1 MDIVII
7 VLLIGLSITL
17 GIGLI
22 YTNNQVKNFK
32 DKMTQNEKEKSY
44 FKRFSEEQELKIKDL
59 VGALENESV
68 ARKFAELEAN
78 LVAEEKSK
86 LEEKLESKSEELFQ
100 LQTSIQV
107 EAVKNDSAEDLDD
120 QLAQL
125 RGLIDAKNAELVKL
139 TESSNLT
146 TAAINEKL
154 LRLEELD
161 ASIRAL
167 EGRICSDEKRVEE
180 IKGVLEVLNHDLDD
194 LTNLKASVLKVEEG
208 AGNV

>member
-1 MDIVII
+1 MDPLVII
-7 VLLIGLSITL
+7 FGIAIICLI
-17 GIGLI
+17 IGVVYI
-22 YTNNQVKNFK
+22 NNQLKDFK
-32 DKMTQNEKEKSY
+32 AKKTEIEKEKSY
-44 FKRFSEEQELKIKDL
+44 FKKISEQQQLKIEELREDNNNL
-59 VGALENESV
+59 SV
-68 ARKFAELEAN
+68 ARNLLELQVN
-78 LVAEEKSK
+78 LAADEKNK
-86 LEEKLESKSEELFQ
+86 LETKCDSLQEELFQ

-107 EAVKNDSAEDLDD
+107 DAVKNDSAEDLDD

-161 ASIRAL
+161 ASIGAL
-167 EGRICSDEKRVEE
+167 EGRILSDEKRVEE
-180 IKGVLEVLNHDLDD
+180 IKGLLEILNHDLDD

>member
-1 MDIVII
+1 MILVI

-44 FKRFSEEQELKIKDL
+44 FKKFSEEQELKIKDL

-78 LVAEEKSK
+78 LAAEEKSK
-86 LEEKLESKSEELFQ
+86 LEAKLESRNEELFQ

-107 EAVKNDSAEDLDD
+107 EVVKNDSAEDLDD

-125 RGLIDAKNAELVKL
+125 RGLIEAKNAELVKL

-167 EGRICSDEKRVEE
+167 EGRILRDEKRVEE
-180 IKGVLEVLNHDLDD
+180 IKGALEILNADLAD